1 MNASSDSDLVEQVR
15 AEGDKQAF
23 GMLIERY
30 QLGALQMASRIIE
43 DRELAREL
51 VQEAMLEAYLSLPSL
66 QQPDRFQSWLY
77 GIVLNACRN
86 HRRRQRYDPLS
97 LEAIS
102 GGLEATHLL
111 LVSHE
116 PDPQTMVEARE
127 LHELVLS
134 AIDTLSP
141 ANRQAVLLY
150 YYEQLTLRE
159 ISMTLGIPMSA
170 VKGRLHKTRRQL
182 KAYFTTIASHDP
194 WVAKPAPFSIEEP
207 IQERKEAMIEVQIV
221 DVVVTDHENQERYI
235 IILLDEAGQR
245 ILPIWVGNFEGY
257 NIAIELLDVPTSR
270 PMTYSF
276 MANLLQATGAVLEE
290 IQISYLHEITYYA
303 TVVLRV
309 GETTHKIDARPSDAI
324 ALALHMK
331 SKIYVADTILE
342 RAGQAIPESRKH
354 KPLGKGLEQ
363 LVAKLEQAKRE
374 QEALLAKLKEEKEQ
388 ESNEARERLF
398 ALVFGGEN

>member
-1 MNASSDSDLVEQVR
+1 VNHSPDSDLVEQAR
-15 AEGDKQAF
+15 SEGDKQAF

-30 QLGALQMASRIIE
+30 HLGALQMARRMIA

-77 GIVLNACRN
+77 GIVLNVCRN
-86 HRRRQRYDPLS
+86 HLRRKRYDLLS

-116 PDPQTMVEARE
+116 PDPQTMVETHE

-141 ANRQAVLLY
+141 ANRQAILLY

-159 ISMTLGIPMSA
+159 ISMTLGIPMTA
-170 VKGRLHKTRRQL
+170 VKGRLHKSRRQL
-182 KAYFTTIASHDP
+182 KEYFTTFASHEP
-194 WVAKPAPFSIEEP
+194 WVATPASVLTGEP
-207 IQERKEAMIEVQIV
+207 IQERKEEMIEVQIV
-221 DVVVTDHENQERYI
+221 DVVVTEREKQEHYV
-235 IILLDEAGQR
+235 IILLDEEGQR
-245 ILPIWVGNFEGY
+245 ILPIWVGNFEGH
-257 NIAIELLDVPTSR
+257 NITIELLDEPTQR

-276 MANLLQATGAVLEE
+276 MANLLQATDAVLEE
-290 IQISYLHEITYYA
+290 IQISALHEITYYA

-309 GETTHKIDARPSDAI
+309 GATTHKIDARPSDAM

-342 RAGQAIPESRKH
+342 RAGQAIPETRKH
-354 KPLGKGLEQ
+354 KPLGKGLE
-363 LVAKLEQAKRE
+363 KLATKLAEAKRE
-374 QEALLAKLKEEKEQ
+374 QEAMLAKLKEEKEQ

-398 ALVFGGEN
+398 ALVFGEEQ